1 MCWNLATIDWNN
13 TTLDLTLRTN
23 DWNVTTTD
31 WNGLTMVQNVRTVE
45 GNGKTL
51 GRGFIEMLNSLS
63 ATFDRKPL
71 KSRIRIVL
79 RIMQL
84 IYYPILAVIAL
95 PANVVTIVILS
106 QEKCGLSR
114 CVSHYLL
121 AMATADLLVIIFELI
136 LRHIP
141 FVYLVEHHFLEGIP
155 VCNIHAVLL
164 YAATDC
170 SVWFTVT
177 FTFDRFVAICCP
189 ILSSRYCNVK
199 TAAVVLATVTGL
211 SCLKN
216 IFWYFMFTHQYYYKS
231 RAWFCWV
238 TKDVKLSPVWGTIEF
253 CHYIL
258 TPGVAF
264 ILILLLNALTVRH
277 IAVTSRSRRRLNQQS
292 NRKTTKDPEMKS
304 RKKSIILLFLI
315 SGNFILLW
323 SVSMVYSI
331 NWRMNFLGYES
342 VYLPLFVMELGYML
356 QMLSCCTNT
365 VIYVIIHPK
374 FREHLKNIVH
384 YPFPPIVKCIK
395 H

>member
-1 MCWNLATIDWNN
+1 MYWNLAMMDWNN
-13 TTLDLTLRTN
+13 TTLDLNRRTN

-31 WNGLTMVQNVRTVE
+31 WNGLTMLQDVRTVD
-45 GNGKTL
+45 GNGKTM

-71 KSRIRIVL
+71 RSRIRMTL
-79 RIMQL
+79 RMMQF
-84 IYYPILAVIAL
+84 IYYPILAIIAV
-95 PANVVTIVILS
+95 PANIITIVILS

-114 CVSHYLL
+114 CVSHYLV
-121 AMATADLLVIIFELI
+121 AMAIADLLVTIFDLI

-141 FVYLVEHHFLEGIP
+141 FVYLEGHHFLEGIP

-189 ILSSRYCNVK
+189 NLRSKYCKVK

-216 IFWYFMFTHQYYYKS
+216 IFWYFLFTHRYYVRS
-231 RAWFCWV
+231 RPWFCWV
-238 TKDVKLSPVWGTIEF
+238 KNVLKFSPIWGAIEF

-264 ILILLLNALTVRH
+264 IPILLLNVLTVRH
-277 IAVTSRSRRRLNQQS
+277 IAVTSRSRRRLHHQS
-292 NRKTTKDPEMKS
+292 NRKSTKDPEMKS
-304 RKKSIILLFLI
+304 RKNSIILLFLI

-331 NWRMNFLGYES
+331 NWRMKLLGYEL
-342 VYLPLFVMELGYML
+342 VYLPLYVMELGYLL

-365 VIYVIIHPK
+365 VIYVITHPK
-374 FREHLKNIVH
+374 FREHLKNIVY
-384 YPFPPIVKCIK
+384 YPFTPIVKCIK

>member
-1 MCWNLATIDWNN
+1 MYWNLAMMDWNN
-13 TTLDLTLRTN
+13 ITLDSNRRTN
-23 DWNVTTTD
+23 DWNVTTD
-31 WNGLTMVQNVRTVE
+31 WNGLTMVQNVRTVDW
-45 GNGKTL
+45 NGKTL

-71 KSRIRIVL
+71 RSRIRMVL
-79 RIMQL
+79 QIIQC
-84 IYYPILAVIAL
+84 IYYPILAIIAV
-95 PANVVTIVILS
+95 PANIVTIVILS

-114 CVSHYLL
+114 CVSHYLV
-121 AMATADLLVIIFELI
+121 AMAIADLLVIIIDLI

-141 FVYLVEHHFLEGIP
+141 FVYLEERHFFEGIP

-164 YAATDC
+164 FAATDC

-189 ILSSRYCNVK
+189 NLRSKYCNVK
-199 TAAVVLATVTGL
+199 TAAVVLATETGL

-216 IFWYFMFTHQYYYKS
+216 IFWYFMFTRKYHNKS
-231 RAWFCWV
+231 RPWFCWV
-238 TKDVKLSPVWGTIEF
+238 KWDVRFSPVWGAIEF

-264 ILILLLNALTVRH
+264 ILILLLNVLTVRH
-277 IAVTSRSRRRLNQQS
+277 IAVTSRSRRRLHQQN
-292 NRKTTKDPEMKS
+292 NRKSTKDPEMKS
-304 RKKSIILLFLI
+304 RKNSIILLFLI

-323 SVSMVYSI
+323 SVSMVYSMY
-331 NWRMNFLGYES
+331 WRMSFLGYES
-342 VYLPLFVMELGYML
+342 VYLPPFVMDLGYML

-365 VIYVIIHPK
+365 AIYVITHPK
-374 FREHLKNIVH
+374 FREHLKKIVH
-384 YPFPPIVKCIK
+384 YPFIPIVKCIK

>member
-1 MCWNLATIDWNN
+1 MYWNLAMMDWNN
-13 TTLDLTLRTN
+13 TTLDLNLRTN
-23 DWNVTTTD
+23 DLNVTTTD
-31 WNGLTMVQNVRTVE
+31 WNGLTMLQNVTTVD
-45 GNGKTL
+45 GNGKTM

-63 ATFDRKPL
+63 ATFHWKPL

-79 RIMQL
+79 QILQL
-84 IYYPILAVIAL
+84 IYYPILAAIAV
-95 PANVVTIVILS
+95 PANILTIVILS

-114 CVSHYLL
+114 CVSHYLV
-121 AMATADLLVIIFELI
+121 AMAIADLLVITFELI

-141 FVYLVEHHFLEGIP
+141 FVYLEDHHFLEGIP

-189 ILSSRYCNVK
+189 ILRSKYCNVK
-199 TAAVVLATVTGL
+199 TAAVALATVSGL

-216 IFWYFMFTHQYYYKS
+216 IFWYFLFTHRYYVRS
-231 RAWFCWV
+231 RPWLCFV
-238 TKDVKLSPVWGTIEF
+238 TSDVKFSPVWGTIEF

-264 ILILLLNALTVRH
+264 ILILLLNVLTVRH
-277 IAVTSRSRRRLNQQS
+277 IAVTSRSRRRLQQS
-292 NRKTTKDPEMKS
+292 NRKGSKDPEMKN
-304 RKKSIILLFLI
+304 RKNSIILLFLI

-331 NWRMNFLGYES
+331 NWRMNFLTYES
-342 VYLPLFVMELGYML
+342 SYLPLFVMELGYML

-365 VIYVIIHPK
+365 LIYVITHPK
-374 FREHLKNIVH
+374 FREHLKNIMY
-384 YPFPPIVKCIK
+384 YPFTPIVTCIK

>member
-1 MCWNLATIDWNN
+1 MPFVQLNQCSVKLV
-13 TTLDLTLRTN
+13 TLFQAEITSSLFAFLT
-23 DWNVTTTD
+23 
-31 WNGLTMVQNVRTVE
+31 
-45 GNGKTL
+45 
-51 GRGFIEMLNSLS
+51 
-63 ATFDRKPL
+63 
-71 KSRIRIVL
+71 
-79 RIMQL
+79 
-84 IYYPILAVIAL
+84 
-95 PANVVTIVILS
+95 ANIVTIVILS

-114 CVSHYLL
+114 CVSHYLV
-121 AMATADLLVIIFELI
+121 AMAIADLLVTIFDLI
-136 LRHIP
+136 LRHIL
-141 FVYLVEHHFLEGIP
+141 FVYLDGQHLLEGLP
-155 VCNIHAVLL
+155 VCNIHAVLI

-189 ILSSRYCNVK
+189 NLRSKYCNVQ

-216 IFWYFMFTHQYYYKS
+216 IFWYFMLRNKYHVGS

-238 TKDVKLSPVWGTIEF
+238 KRDVKSSPVWAAIEF

-264 ILILLLNALTVRH
+264 ILILLLNFLMVRH
-277 IAVTSRSRRRLNQQS
+277 IVVTSRSRRRLHQQS
-292 NRKTTKDPEMKS
+292 KRKSVKDPEMKS
-304 RKKSIILLFLI
+304 RMNSIILLFLI

-331 NWRMNFLGYES
+331 SRRIFFLGYKS
-342 VYLPLFVMELGYML
+342 LDLRIFAMELGYML

-365 VIYVIIHPK
+365 VIYVIAHPK
-374 FREHLKNIVH
+374 FREHLKNIVY
-384 YPFPPIVKCIK
+384 YPFTPIVKCIK

>member
-1 MCWNLATIDWNN
+1 MYWNLAMMDWNN
-13 TTLDLTLRTN
+13 TTLDLNLRTN
-23 DWNVTTTD
+23 DWNITTTD
-31 WNGLTMVQNVRTVE
+31 WNGLTMVQNERTVD

-51 GRGFIEMLNSLS
+51 GRGFIEMLDSLS
-63 ATFDRKPL
+63 ATFAWKPL
-71 KSRIRIVL
+71 KIRVQMVL
-79 RIMQL
+79 QIMQF
-84 IYYPILAVIAL
+84 IYYPILAIIAV
-95 PANVVTIVILS
+95 PTNVVTIVILS

-114 CVSHYLL
+114 CVYHYLV
-121 AMATADLLVIIFELI
+121 AMAIADLMVIIFDLI

-141 FVYLVEHHFLEGIP
+141 FVYLEEHHFLEGIP

-189 ILSSRYCNVK
+189 NLRSKYCNVK
-199 TAAVVLATVTGL
+199 TAAVVLATVTAL

-216 IFWYFMFTHQYYYKS
+216 IFWYFLFTDQYYNSS
-231 RAWFCWV
+231 RPWFCR
-238 TKDVKLSPVWGTIEF
+238 VKRKVRFSPVWGAIEF

-258 TPGVAF
+258 TPVVAF
-264 ILILLLNALTVRH
+264 ILILLLNVLTVRH
-277 IAVTSRSRRRLNQQS
+277 IAVTSRSRRRLHQQR
-292 NRKTTKDPEMKS
+292 NRKSTKDPEMKS
-304 RKKSIILLFLI
+304 RKNSIILLFLI

-331 NWRMNFLGYES
+331 YWRMKFLGYES
-342 VYLPLFVMELGYML
+342 VSLPLFVMDLGYML

-365 VIYVIIHPK
+365 VIYVITHPK

-384 YPFPPIVKCIK
+384 YPFTPIVKCIK
-395 H
+395 Q

>member
-1 MCWNLATIDWNN
+1 MYWNLAIMDWNN
-13 TTLDLTLRTN
+13 ITEDLIRSRN
-23 DWNVTTTD
+23 DCNVTTTD
-31 WNGLTMVQNVRTVE
+31 WNGLAMAQNVRIID
-45 GNGKTL
+45 GNGKTV

-63 ATFDRKPL
+63 ATFAGKPL
-71 KSRIRIVL
+71 KIRVRMVL
-79 RIMQL
+79 RIMQF
-84 IYYPILAVIAL
+84 IYYPILAIVAV

-106 QEKCGLSR
+106 REKCGLSR
-114 CVSHYLL
+114 CVSHYLV
-121 AMATADLLVIIFELI
+121 AMAITDLLVIIFDLI

-141 FVYLVEHHFLEGIP
+141 FVYLEEQHFLEGIH

-170 SVWFTVT
+170 SVWFTVA
-177 FTFDRFVAICCP
+177 FTFDRFAAICCP
-189 ILSSRYCNVK
+189 NLRSKYCNVK
-199 TAAVVLATVTGL
+199 TTAVVLATVTGL

-216 IFWYFMFTHQYYYKS
+216 IFWYFLFTDQYYDSS
-231 RAWFCWV
+231 RPWFCR
-238 TKDVKLSPVWGTIEF
+238 VKRNVRFSPVWGAIEF

-264 ILILLLNALTVRH
+264 ILILLLNVLTVRH
-277 IAVTSRSRRRLNQQS
+277 IAVTSRSRRRLHQQS
-292 NRKTTKDPEMKS
+292 NRKSAKDPEMKS
-304 RKKSIILLFLI
+304 RKNSIILLFLI

-342 VYLPLFVMELGYML
+342 VYLPLFVMELGYMF

-365 VIYVIIHPK
+365 VIYVITHPM
-374 FREHLKNIVH
+374 FREHLKNFVH
-384 YPFPPIVKCIK
+384 YPFTPIVKRIK

>member
-1 MCWNLATIDWNN
+1 MYWNLAMMDWNN
-13 TTLDLTLRTN
+13 TTLDLNPRTN

-31 WNGLTMVQNVRTVE
+31 WNGLTMLQNVRTFD

-51 GRGFIEMLNSLS
+51 EMGFIEMLNSLS
-63 ATFDRKPL
+63 AAFHRKTL
-71 KSRIRIVL
+71 KTRIRLVL
-79 RIMQL
+79 RIMQF
-84 IYYPILAVIAL
+84 IYYPILAIVAV
-95 PANVVTIVILS
+95 PANIVTIVILS

-114 CVSHYLL
+114 CVSHYLV
-121 AMATADLLVIIFELI
+121 AMAIADLLVIIFDLI

-141 FVYLVEHHFLEGIP
+141 FVYLEEHHFLEGIR

-189 ILSSRYCNVK
+189 NLRSKYCKVK

-216 IFWYFMFTHQYYYKS
+216 IFWYFLFTHQYYHRS
-231 RAWFCWV
+231 RPWFCRV
-238 TKDVKLSPVWGTIEF
+238 TSIVKFSPVWSAIEF
-253 CHYIL
+253 CHYVL

-264 ILILLLNALTVRH
+264 ILILLLNTLTVRH
-277 IAVTSRSRRRLNQQS
+277 IAVTSRSRRRLHQQS
-292 NRKTTKDPEMKS
+292 NRKSTKDLEMKS
-304 RKKSIILLFLI
+304 RKNSIILLFLI

-331 NWRMNFLGYES
+331 NWRMIFLGYES

-365 VIYVIIHPK
+365 VIYVIAHPK
-374 FREHLKNIVH
+374 FRQHLKNILH
-384 YPFPPIVKCIK
+384 YPFTPIVKCIK

>member
-1 MCWNLATIDWNN
+1 MYWNLAMMDWNN
-13 TTLDLTLRTN
+13 TTLDLNLRTN
-23 DWNVTTTD
+23 DWNVTTID
-31 WNGLTMVQNVRTVE
+31 WNILTMVQNVRTVD

-51 GRGFIEMLNSLS
+51 GRSFIEMLNSFS
-63 ATFDRKPL
+63 ATFDRKQM
-71 KSRIRIVL
+71 KSRIRMVL
-79 RIMQL
+79 RIMQF
-84 IYYPILAVIAL
+84 IYYPILAIVAV

-106 QEKCGLSR
+106 QKTCGLSR
-114 CVSHYLL
+114 CVSHYLV
-121 AMATADLLVIIFELI
+121 AMAIADLLVIIFDLI

-141 FVYLVEHHFLEGIP
+141 FVCLEERHFLEDIP
-155 VCNIHAVLL
+155 VCNIHAILL

-189 ILSSRYCNVK
+189 NLRSKYCNVK
-199 TAAVVLATVTGL
+199 TAAAVLATVTGV

-216 IFWYFMFTHQYYYKS
+216 IFWYFMFTHKYHNKS
-231 RAWFCWV
+231 RPWFCWV
-238 TKDVKLSPVWGTIEF
+238 TWDVRFSSAWGALEL

-264 ILILLLNALTVRH
+264 ILILLLNVLTVRH
-277 IAVTSRSRRRLNQQS
+277 IAVTSRSRRRLHQQS
-292 NRKTTKDPEMKS
+292 NRRNAKDPEMKS
-304 RKKSIILLFLI
+304 RQNSIILLFLI

-323 SVSMVYSI
+323 AVSMVYSI
-331 NWRMNFLGYES
+331 NWRMNFLGNET
-342 VYLPLFVMELGYML
+342 VYLPLFVMDLGYML

-365 VIYVIIHPK
+365 LIYVITHPK

-384 YPFPPIVKCIK
+384 YPFTPIVKCIV